1 MPRARAGSAR
11 HRRRKRILDAARG
24 YRLSRSKKFRTAH
37 DAVLRAMTNARKDR
51 RLKKRDYRALWI
63 TRITAAC
70 RARGIRYSEFANG
83 VRKANI
89 LLNRKM
95 LSEIA
100 IHDPEGFD
108 AILERVRAALG
119 HPAAAA

>member
-37 DAVLRAMTNARKDR
+37 DAVLRAMTNARKD
-51 RLKKRDYRALWI
+51 RDYRALWI